1 MKAVIHGQINSG
13 IKLEQKATRH
23 AFTVIVSSICFDIE
37 TWFNVRMFRDF
48 VCRNHFLSPQMIWS
62 AEHLIF

>member
-23 AFTVIVSSICFDIE
+23 AFTVIVSSICFDIK
-37 TWFNVRMFRDF
+37 T
-48 VCRNHFLSPQMIWS
+48 
-62 AEHLIF
+62 